1 MPSTAGGE
9 KRKVLNVET
18 DRAGTDINQVRIT
31 SLFHIQGQSHVIET
45 LKVHLRAHDNIR
57 SSPGNPDV
65 SFGPVIL
72 CGPSGTGKTMV
83 ARAIHAELGNL
94 RLVET
99 SGVGVNHKLELFS
112 ILINADENT
121 TIFIDEAQG
130 MDAKA
135 QYVLLTAL
143 SERDLYVPAGI
154 SSVCSHTI
162 RLANFTMVMATTHE
176 YLLQDALRNR
186 MRIHCRF
193 TYYSVEDLVG
203 IVRQR
208 AETLKWKYESE
219 EVLRIIAQR
228 VKKNPRQALH
238 RNLQTCW
245 HVAQSHGRSVIDLE
259 DVREAFYHLQIDE
272 LGLDQLDRSYL
283 EILRECYRSSLSVLS
298 SRLSL
303 PALTIQRVV
312 EPYLLSEGLIVK
324 DKSSVRVITQKGRKH
339 IERVSS
345 PSKRPLSEDIDV
357 AK

>member
-1 MPSTAGGE
+1 MEAY
-9 KRKVLNVET
+9 RH
-18 DRAGTDINQVRIT
+18 GTDINQVRIT
-31 SLFHIQGQSHVIET
+31 SLYHIQGQPNVVET

-57 SSPGNPDV
+57 SSAGNSDV
-65 SFGPVIL
+65 PFGPVIL

-99 SGVGVNHKLELFS
+99 NGVGINSKLELFS

-130 MDAKA
+130 MDAKT

-143 SERDLYVPAGI
+143 SERTLHIPAGMT
-154 SSVCSHTI
+154 SMCSHAI
-162 RLANFTMVMATTHE
+162 HLANFTMLMATTHE

-193 TYYSVEDLVG
+193 TYYTVTDLVE

-208 AETLKWKYESE
+208 AQTLKWRYESD
-219 EVLRIIAQR
+219 EVLQIIAQR
-228 VKKNPRQALH
+228 AKKNPRQALH

-245 HVAQSHGRSVIDLE
+245 HVAQSHGRDMISLE
-259 DVREAFYHLQIDE
+259 DVWEAFHHLQIDE

-283 EILRECYRSSLSVLS
+283 EILCECCRSSLSVLS
-298 SRLSL
+298 SRLLL
-303 PALTIQRVV
+303 PALTIQRIV
-312 EPYLLSEGLIVK
+312 EPYLLSEDFIVK
-324 DKSSVRVITQKGRKH
+324 DKSSVRVITPKGKQH
-339 IERVSS
+339 IENVLSS
-345 PSKRPLSEDIDV
+345 SKP
-357 AK
+357 